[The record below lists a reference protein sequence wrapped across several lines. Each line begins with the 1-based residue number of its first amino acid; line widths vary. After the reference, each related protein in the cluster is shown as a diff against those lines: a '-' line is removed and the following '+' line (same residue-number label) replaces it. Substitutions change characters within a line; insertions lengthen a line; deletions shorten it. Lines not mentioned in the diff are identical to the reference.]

1 MTHRATGICA
11 KQHRNVAGGIPES
24 NRTNG
29 RGCSLLNRYI
39 RRRSGKLGPWRC
51 FPFRRLEP
59 KSSVLGVTRPPLSSP
74 TSVSR
79 PTVPSV
85 RSVDTSGTL
94 FSQSMRPNH
103 MRRRV
108 GAPIDGRDVTRTICH
123 GVLGLAL
130 AAWDS
135 ADQRRNAL
143 ASRCGLFL
151 ALFWPI
157 CLPRR
162 SPIRLS
168 IGSFGWGGR

>member
-1 MTHRATGICA
+1 MTPHATEICA
-11 KQHRNVAGGIPES
+11 QQHRSVAKVFEHAES

-29 RGCSLLNRYI
+29 RGCSLLNRDM
-39 RRRSGKLGPWRC
+39 RRRSGRLAPWRC

-59 KSSVLGVTRPPLSSP
+59 TSSVHGVTRPPLSSP

-85 RSVDTSGTL
+85 RGVGTSGTL
-94 FSQSMRPNH
+94 SSQSMRSNH

-108 GAPIDGRDVTRTICH
+108 GALIDRRDV
-123 GVLGLAL
+123 
-130 AAWDS
+130 
-135 ADQRRNAL
+135 DQRRNAF
-143 ASRCGLFL
+143 ASPRGLFL
-151 ALFWPI
+151 PLFWPI
-157 CLPRR
+157 CLPLR